1 MKFLRNLFASIFGT
15 LIALGIVFLVIVL
28 VASMVAESEKV
39 TVKENSVLVLDL
51 TKEVKD
57 YAPKSE
63 DPIAEIIGANN
74 ERLGLDAIL
83 NALENAKTDEKI
95 KGISIKGMNINAGF
109 AQTQAIRQKLEEFK
123 ESGKFVMAYADVYS
137 QKGYYLSSVADSVF
151 VNPFGEI
158 DFSGLTSEV
167 LFFKDLEDKSGV
179 KMEVIRHGKYKS
191 AVEPY
196 LYNEMS
202 DENREQ
208 ITVFLNSIWN
218 EMVSEIG
225 ESRNKSS
232 EELNEVA
239 NGSLTRN
246 ADLAIQN
253 QMIDGSIYKDEYVSK
268 VKSILEIEEDDD
280 LNLVSIAGYIST
292 GKGRI
297 SSTAKDKIA
306 VIYAQGEV
314 IYGKGNEDKFGQELI
329 IGALKKA
336 RETKST
342 KAIVLRVNS
351 PGGSALASELIW
363 REIELTKEKLPVV
376 VSMGNLAASGGYY
389 IACNAD
395 KIYAETTTITGSIG
409 VFGTVPNISQLA
421 ENVGINAEQVK
432 TNTSAGYSLFEPM
445 TDEFRALTTE
455 GVEKVYSTFLQRV
468 ADGRNMTTDEVN
480 EIAQGRVW
488 SGKDAL
494 ELGLVDEIGNLD
506 DAVNYA
512 AELAEV
518 SDFRVRNYPSY
529 KFDLEDSFSGFPFA
543 KTKEKI
549 LKEELGEET
558 YKMYQMVKSYT
569 QQKGIQARMP
579 FVMSID

>member
-15 LIALGIVFLVIVL
+15 LIALGIIFLVVVL

-39 TVKENSVLVLDL
+39 KVKENSVLVLDL
-51 TKEVKD
+51 AKEVKD
-57 YAPKSE
+57 YAPKNT
-63 DPIAEIIGANN
+63 DPIAEIIGANDQ
-74 ERLGLDAIL
+74 RLGLNAIL
-83 NALENAKTDEKI
+83 NAIENAKTDVNI
-95 KGISIKGMNINAGF
+95 KGISIKGMEINAGI
-109 AQTQAIRQKLEEFK
+109 AQIQAIRQKLEEFK
-123 ESGKFVMAYADVYS
+123 ETGKFIMSYADMYS
-137 QKGYYLSSVADSVF
+137 QTGYYLSSVADSIF

-158 DFSGLTSEV
+158 AFNGLSSEV

-218 EMVSEIG
+218 EMLVEIG

-232 EELNEVA
+232 EELNEIA
-239 NGSLTRN
+239 NGLFTRN
-246 ADLAIQN
+246 ATLAFEN
-253 QMIDGSIYKDEYVSK
+253 NMIDGSIYKDEYISK
-268 VKSILEIEEDDD
+268 VKSILDIDKDSD
-280 LNLVSIAGYIST
+280 LNTVSIAGYIST

-297 SSTAKDKIA
+297 KSTAKDKIA

-314 IYGKGNEDKFGQELI
+314 IYGKGNEDMFGQDLI
-329 IGALKKA
+329 VGALKKA
-336 RETKST
+336 RENKST

-363 REIELTKEKLPVV
+363 REIELTKEIMPVV

-395 KIYAETTTITGSIG
+395 KIYAESTTITGSIG
-409 VFGTVPNISQLA
+409 VFGVIPNMSQLA
-421 ENVGINAEQVK
+421 ENIGINAEQVK
-432 TNTSAGYSLFEPM
+432 TNSGADYSLFEPM
-445 TDEFRALTTE
+445 TDEFRAVTTE

-468 ADGRNMTTDEVN
+468 ADGRNMTTDAVN

-494 ELGLVDEIGNLD
+494 NLGLVDEIGNLD

-518 SDFRVRNYPSY
+518 SDFKVRNYPNY
-529 KFDLEDSFSGFPFA
+529 KFDIEDSFSVFPFA
-543 KTKEKI
+543 KTKEKL

-558 YKMYQMVKSYT
+558 YKFYQMVKSYT
-569 QQKGIQARMP
+569 QQKGIQARIP
-579 FVMSID
+579 FVMRID